1 MRSVSGLEGRSG
13 HRGRSDLD
21 RLSDVDAATFERER
35 ARLTGL
41 AYRLLGSLTD
51 AEDVVQDA
59 WLRWQATDRSAIDR
73 PPAWL
78 TTVVS
83 RLGIDRLRAR
93 RREQERYIGPWL
105 PEPLV
110 GPLAGPPGGW
120 PGGSPSGW
128 PGGWLGAGDEA
139 TGRPAPEQP
148 DPDRSSDPAEVAAL
162 SDSLTTAFLLML
174 EELTPTER
182 LTVLLADV
190 FDEPFSSV
198 AQILDKSE
206 SAVRQQAVRA
216 RRKLRAAAPAA
227 RPAADA
233 DQIRT
238 AEAFLAATAL
248 GDLDTVM
255 SLLAPDVVLLS
266 DGGPHH
272 RAARR
277 PVVGPHRV
285 ARLALNLAGRI
296 PPDATITLESI
307 NGSPGA
313 VVRVGGEVNFVVAVD
328 VVDGLVHTITSVIN
342 PDKLAAIDQP
352 HVIT

>member
-1 MRSVSGLEGRSG
+1 MAEVELFQS
-13 HRGRSDLD
+13 HRRQLFA
-21 RLSDVDAATFERER
+21 V
-35 ARLTGL
+35 
-41 AYRLLGSLTD
+41 AYRMLGSASD

-59 WLRWQATDRSAIDR
+59 WLRWLAADRATIDS

-93 RREQERYIGPWL
+93 RREQERYVGPWL

-110 GPLAGPPGGW
+110 GPLPTAGGATPP
-120 PGGSPSGW
+120 
-128 PGGWLGAGDEA
+128 
-139 TGRPAPEQP
+139 
-148 DPDRSSDPAEVAAL
+148 SSDPAEVAEL

-198 AQILDKSE
+198 AEILDKSE

-216 RRKLRAAAPAA
+216 RRKLRAAAPSG

-233 DQIRT
+233 EQRRT

-248 GDLDTVM
+248 GDLDTVL

-266 DGGPHH
+266 DGGPDH
-272 RAARR
+272 RAARH

-285 ARLALNLAGRI
+285 ARLVLNLAARL
-296 PPDATITLESI
+296 PDRTEFESGSI
-307 NGSPGA
+307 NGSPGII
-313 VVRVGGEVNFVVAVD
+313 VRVDHQPIFVMAVEVVGAQVQGIKVVV
-328 VVDGLVHTITSVIN
+328 N

>member
-1 MRSVSGLEGRSG
+1 MSPG
-13 HRGRSDLD
+13 
-21 RLSDVDAATFERER
+21 DAAAFEAER

-41 AYRLLGSLTD
+41 AYRLLGSVSD
-51 AEDVVQDA
+51 AEDVVQDG
-59 WLRWQATDRSAIDR
+59 WLRWQAADRAAIES

-93 RREQERYIGPWL
+93 RREQERYVGPWL

-110 GPLAGPPGGW
+110 GPLLAEEAAG
-120 PGGSPSGW
+120 
-128 PGGWLGAGDEA
+128 
-139 TGRPAPEQP
+139 
-148 DPDRSSDPAEVAAL
+148 PAEVAEL
-162 SDSLTTAFLLML
+162 SDSLTTAFLLLL

-190 FDEPFSSV
+190 FDEPFASV
-198 AQILDKSE
+198 AEILDKSE

-216 RRKLRAAAPAA
+216 RRKLRAAAPSG

-233 DQIRT
+233 EQIRT

-255 SLLAPDVVLLS
+255 SLLAPDVVMLS

-285 ARLALNLAGRI
+285 ARLVVNLAGRI
-296 PPDATITLESI
+296 PPEATITLESI

-313 VVRVGGEVNFVVAVD
+313 VVRVSGRVTFVVAVEI
-328 VVDGLVHTITSVIN
+328 VDGLVHGITSVVN
-342 PDKLAAIDQP
+342 PDKLAAIDKP
-352 HVIT
+352 HVLS

>member
-1 MRSVSGLEGRSG
+1 MTAMSGPAGSAGPAGPESGNESGRGSG
-13 HRGRSDLD
+13 PGSGPGSPMSDA
-21 RLSDVDAATFERER
+21 DATVFERER

-41 AYRLLGSLTD
+41 AYRLLGSGSD

-59 WLRWQATDRSAIDR
+59 WLRWQHADRATIDS

-83 RLGIDRLRAR
+83 RLGIDRLRVR
-93 RREQERYIGPWL
+93 RREQERYVGPWL

-110 GPLAGPPGGW
+110 GPLLADGT
-120 PGGSPSGW
+120 
-128 PGGWLGAGDEA
+128 D
-139 TGRPAPEQP
+139 PAS
-148 DPDRSSDPAEVAAL
+148 SSDPAEVAAL

-190 FDEPFSSV
+190 FDEPFASV
-198 AQILDKSE
+198 AEILDKSE

-216 RRKLRAAAPAA
+216 RRKLRAAAPSG
-227 RPAADA
+227 RPPADA
-233 DQIRT
+233 DQLRI
-238 AEAFLAATAL
+238 AEAFLTATAL

-266 DGGPHH
+266 DGGPDH

-285 ARLALNLAGRI
+285 ARLILNLAGRI
-296 PPDATITLESI
+296 TDDATLTFESI
-307 NGSPGA
+307 NGAPGV
-313 VVRVGGEVNFVVAVD
+313 VVRRDGRVMFVVAVD
-328 VVDGLVHTITSVIN
+328 IVGGLVHGITSVVN
-342 PDKLAAIDQP
+342 PDKLATIDQP